1 MTEFQPTERTRL
13 KRAPDRASFDRET
26 VYSIL
31 DEAVMC
37 HLSYIADGSP
47 HVIPT
52 LHWRDGDKL
61 YIHGSAASRTIRAVS
76 GGSEVCVAVSHLDG
90 LVLAR
95 SAFHH
100 SVDYR
105 SVVIYGRPEVVPDS
119 RKEAV
124 LRVLVEHLTPGR
136 WDELRPVNAQEMK
149 ATTVLEMPIVEASA
163 KLRSGPPVDEAED
176 MEWPVWAGNVP
187 FEVVR
192 HAPVPDPD
200 LAAGIA
206 LPDYLVI
213 G

>member
-1 MTEFQPTERTRL
+1 MTEIKPTDRTRL
-13 KRAPDRASFDRET
+13 RRTANRASFDRET
-26 VYSIL
+26 VNSIL
-31 DEAVMC
+31 DDGVMC
-37 HLSYIADGSP
+37 HLSYVVDGSP

-52 LHWRDGDKL
+52 LHWRDGEKL

-76 GGSEVCVAVSHLDG
+76 GGAEVCVVVSHFDG

-105 SVVIYGRPEVVPDS
+105 SVVIYGRPRIVDGD
-119 RKEAV
+119 RKEEV
-124 LRVLVEHLTPGR
+124 LRLLVERLTPGR

-149 ATTVLEMPIVEASA
+149 ATTVLELPIVEASA

-176 MEWPVWAGNVP
+176 MDWPVWAGNVP

-192 HAPVPDPD
+192 REPVPDPALQAD
-200 LAAGIA
+200 VQLPAYLARG
-206 LPDYLVI
+206 
-213 G
+213 